1 MEERLCQ
8 KHELEI
14 KNLSERANEITKRV
28 EKLEDDRKFLYNL
41 DKSIA
46 LQNQIL
52 LEISE
57 HNKNQDIKMGE
68 YQEIIIK
75 INANL
80 SELATAQRLANEEL
94 QALGG
99 RMDSIEEKVIDNENK
114 HKIDI
119 RLSEKKRY
127 EELIN
132 KLIAPVGWGALI
144 AGILQLM
151 RTFK

>member
-99 RMDSIEEKVIDNENK
+99 RMDSIEDRVIDNENK

-127 EELIN
+127 EELID
-132 KLIAPVGWGALI
+132 KFIVPVGWGALI
-144 AGILQLM
+144 AGILQLV

>member
-8 KHELEI
+8 KHESEI
-14 KNLSERANEITKRV
+14 RTLSERANEITKRV

-99 RMDSIEEKVIDNENK
+99 RMDSIEERVIDNENK
-114 HKIDI
+114 HKVDI

-132 KLIAPVGWGALI
+132 KLIVPVGWGALI